1 MALKMSVLQQMMQ
14 RMGQRQG
21 GQRQQQVQAGQRQ
34 RGQRGQRQP
43 GQRRGQRGQASGAQE
58 QAPPAG
64 NQRQVRWLIAVEGDV
79 PLKVIASSQRG
90 GTDVEELTIR

>member
-1 MALKMSVLQQMMQ
+1 MMQGRRGQMNEQQMRQMMQ
-14 RMGQRQG
+14 QM
-21 GQRQQQVQAGQRQ
+21 GQRQQQMGLR
-34 RGQRGQRQP
+34 QRQP
-43 GQRRGQRGQASGAQE
+43 GQRRGQRAQAGQEEQE